1 MVNLP
6 LHPLQFVPVTSR
18 ASLRAFRGTSHV
30 ATCGKEDTCSHH
42 GVRVFTS
49 IRRKKSFHTWLR
61 PGTNTR
67 DLVPAVSVIRTR
79 TQSRP
84 RTQPQAA
91 GSDGTSTPSPSPQ
104 PAPSLSSQQATF
116 LAGAAIQTAHQ
127 ASHMASSA
135 ASSALQGHQ
144 AAVFAR
150 AARERQ
156 TEEQAHQVVGHV
168 RSEAHQVLLIM
179 FDLKPGLLAIR

>member
-1 MVNLP
+1 MASGFSP
-6 LHPLQFVPVTSR
+6 PSDEHSR
-18 ASLRAFRGTSHV
+18 STRGS
-30 ATCGKEDTCSHH
+30 DS
-42 GVRVFTS
+42 S
-49 IRRKKSFHTWLR
+49 N
-61 PGTNTR
+61 PGANVR
-67 DLVPAVSVIRTR
+67 DLVPAVSVVRTR

-91 GSDGTSTPSPSPQ
+91 GSDGNSTPSPSPQ

-116 LAGAAIQTAHQ
+116 LAGAAIQTVHQ

-150 AARERQ
+150 ARERLGSGRQ
-156 TEEQAHQVVGHV
+156 RNKHIRLWVIYVQ
-168 RSEAHQVLLIM
+168 RRIRWLIM
-179 FDLKPGLLAIR
+179 SDPRLELLAIRL